1 MTKRLELDIKGKRGK
16 PTTKN
21 TKSKKKI
28 KTRKR
33 TK

>member
-1 MTKRLELDIKGKRGK
+1 MSIKGKKGKRRK

-21 TKSKKKI
+21 IKSKKKI